1 MAKSKKKTEPE
12 KKRRRPSAKK
22 WIEKAP
28 ETLVDLLEKTPGP
41 VLIWGRPEKREI
53 DFATFHVWRTLDN
66 RYMAARV
73 VSKLS
78 GEARFNAYQ
87 TTETIQAFGGG
98 TKWHDVPL
106 RVQENGRPK
115 DYGSLF
121 RTMEVVR
128 EHYAESLQLAD
139 VRSNEADVLSHAV
152 AEGLAELPSS
162 VVVKKSTPRP
172 ETSSS
177 RTSGDEPQG
186 VATEKASPRPPRAK
200 AAASGPVDAF
210 GSREGSLEAKCN
222 AVLSKTPKKMK
233 QLVQEGGLSDTCYDH
248 LKKLATRGL
257 VEKTPDGYRLK

>member
-1 MAKSKKKTEPE
+1 MAKAKKKTEATSTR
-12 KKRRRPSAKK
+12 KRPSAKK
-22 WIEKAP
+22 WIERAS
-28 ETLVDLLEKTPGP
+28 ETSLDLLEKIPAS
-41 VLIWGRPEKREI
+41 VLVWGRPERREI
-53 DFATFHVWRTLDN
+53 DFATFDIWRTLDN
-66 RYMAARV
+66 RYMVART

-78 GEARFNAYQ
+78 GEARFNAYR
-87 TTETIQAFGGG
+87 TKETKQAFGGG

-115 DYGSLF
+115 DFGSLF

-128 EHYAESLQLAD
+128 EHYAESLQLPD
-139 VRSNEADVLSHAV
+139 VRSNEAYVLSLAV
-152 AEGLAELPSS
+152 ADGLAELPRS
-162 VVVKKSTPRP
+162 VVVKKSTPHP
-172 ETSSS
+172 ETSS

-200 AAASGPVDAF
+200 AATSGPVDAF
-210 GSREGSLEAKCN
+210 GSRLGSLEAKCN